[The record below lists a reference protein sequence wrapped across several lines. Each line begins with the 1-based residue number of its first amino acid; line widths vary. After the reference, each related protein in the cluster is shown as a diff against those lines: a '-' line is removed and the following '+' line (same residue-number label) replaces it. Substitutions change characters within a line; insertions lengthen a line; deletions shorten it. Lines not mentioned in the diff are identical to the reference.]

1 MGRND
6 LLIRTFP
13 NSCFSISIEEMALT
27 HIKLDADI
35 ISGNVIIRRSR
46 TDNQFMPTHGG
57 IKHKFSPGQLSNA
70 DLRRDVFAASL
81 CGENIFR
88 TDPKDD
94 RFALVTLRI
103 QYGQLLLRDLQ
114 TQRFRHEVSVVDR
127 ATNEV
132 HRR

>member
-1 MGRND
+1 
-6 LLIRTFP
+6 
-13 NSCFSISIEEMALT
+13 MALI
-27 HIKLDADI
+27 HIELDADI

-70 DLRRDVFAASL
+70 DLRRDVFTASL
-81 CGENIFR
+81 CGENVFR

-94 RFALVTLRI
+94 RFTLVTLRI
-103 QYGQLLLRDLQ
+103 KYGQNVLRDLQ
-114 TQRFRHEVSVVDR
+114 TQSSGHKVAAVDR

-132 HRR
+132 TER